1 VGPHSNP
8 HRQFVRPLVAG
19 ERALRG
25 YRRRDGVPGGRKGRE
40 DGVALV
46 IDLVASMIG
55 DRIAQQPAMLG
66 KDVAV
71 AVTESLQ
78 QAR

>member
-1 VGPHSNP
+1 
-8 HRQFVRPLVAG
+8 
-19 ERALRG
+19 
-25 YRRRDGVPGGRKGRE
+25 
-40 DGVALV
+40 
-46 IDLVASMIG
+46 MIG

-66 KDVAV
+66 RGAAV